1 MSDNTSV
8 DRRLRPVATYL
19 AVWAV
24 ASVIAVGVWASTA
37 GAQEPYRGSLP
48 VTPSGM
54 VTAGDAFSPEAVV
67 FVELQGSVTLDV
79 FADRACDRRVASNT
93 FDIVGLE
100 TPGPQVVLDEPG
112 IYYARTQVEN
122 GPRSKCE
129 RLTEVVEEPAL
140 EVSQD
145 GSTVR
150 ATSNLRGVATAVLME
165 SGCTGGALG
174 STQWRADTRT
184 SQSPPLAAPT
194 GRPAGSVQ
202 VTISGDTGRTV
213 TTCLGWASKAQRVT
227 TTTADPTIQEELVL
241 AEAPAKRTT
250 TTQPGPADPLATA
263 NPASTTT
270 TTGVV
275 TTTVAPTTTAPEPS
289 VAGVPDLADTG
300 PTRTG
305 VAAALGAALLL
316 LVGAMT
322 VLIANRSNKERGTS

>member
-1 MSDNTSV
+1 MSDKTSV

-24 ASVIAVGVWASTA
+24 VSVIAVVVWASTA

-48 VTPSGM
+48 VAPSGM
-54 VTAGDAFSPEAVV
+54 VTAGDAFSPVAVV
-67 FVELQGSVTLDV
+67 FVDLDGQVTLGV
-79 FADRACDRRVASNT
+79 FADRACDRRVVSNT

-100 TPGPQVVLDEPG
+100 TPGQPVVLDEPG
-112 IYYARTQVEN
+112 IYYAQTQVEN

-129 RLTEVVEEPAL
+129 RLTEVVDEPAL

-145 GSTVR
+145 DSTVR

-184 SQSPPLAAPT
+184 SQSPPLAAPA

-250 TTQPGPADPLATA
+250 TTQPGPGDPLATA
-263 NPASTTT
+263 NPASTT

-275 TTTVAPTTTAPEPS
+275 TTTVAPTTTPPEPS

-305 VAAALGAALLL
+305 MAAALAAALLF
-316 LVGAMT
+316 LVGAVT
-322 VLIANRSNKERGTS
+322 VLIANRPTKERGTS

>member
-8 DRRLRPVATYL
+8 DGRLRPVATYL
-19 AVWAV
+19 ALWAMV
-24 ASVIAVGVWASTA
+24 SVIAAVVWASTA

-48 VTPSGM
+48 VAPSGM
-54 VTAGDAFSPEAVV
+54 VVAGDAFSPVAVV

-100 TPGPQVVLDEPG
+100 TPGPPVVLDEPG
-112 IYYARTQVEN
+112 VYYARTQVEN

-129 RLTEVVEEPAL
+129 RLTEVVDEPAL

-184 SQSPPLAAPT
+184 SQSPPLAAPA

-250 TTQPGPADPLATA
+250 TTQPSPDDPLATA
-263 NPASTTT
+263 NPAPTT

-305 VAAALGAALLL
+305 TAAALGAALLL
-316 LVGAMT
+316 LAGTVT